1 MGLTL
6 PPCPQ
11 AGSLRHYLNL
21 ALTVAGICLCLQGGV
36 GGADVT
42 LRSGEAPSLRGTSP
56 APSGTALGA
65 EVGAPARWEEQVSRN
80 PYDYEAHRLLVNAY
94 RRAGRYDRAFVEA
107 AWLAWLAP
115 KEYAES
121 EQGLLYLRDRRARD
135 RAANARAGEGTPIP
149 PPTREGVRR
158 LGACATVVA
167 AVDVRRSL
175 YDCCADGAIAQQAT
189 RLRTEVEETLTELQR
204 TPAGGVAG
212 QGTRAAERG
221 PVARMAMT
229 DIYLALDDI
238 LVLEG
243 ASDSQRA
250 RTQALRAAAS
260 QAEAASAA
268 VPEAPGPHRA
278 LAVIRGR
285 LAELNGS
292 PARGGGIAAPDP
304 AWMWNL
310 AIAEGEQAYRLDPK
324 DTTLPEMLWVL
335 TLRAGRWEEA
345 KRWET
350 VATAGGGGSGAPD
363 PALERR

>member
-1 MGLTL
+1 VD
-6 PPCPQ
+6 
-11 AGSLRHYLNL
+11 L
-21 ALTVAGICLCLQGGV
+21 ALTVAGIGLCLLGGV
-36 GGADVT
+36 GGAD
-42 LRSGEAPSLRGTSP
+42 P
-56 APSGTALGA
+56 APSRTALGA

-135 RAANARAGEGTPIP
+135 RAANARAESGVAPATG
-149 PPTREGVRR
+149 EGVRR

-189 RLRTEVEETLTELQR
+189 RLRTEVEETLTELR
-204 TPAGGVAG
+204 KTPAGGVAG
-212 QGTRAAERG
+212 QGTSATGRD

-292 PARGGGIAAPDP
+292 PAGGRGIAAPDP

-324 DTTLPEMLWVL
+324 DTALPEMLWAL

-350 VATAGGGGSGAPD
+350 VATAGEGGIGAPD
-363 PALERR
+363 PALESR